1 MRDMPR
7 PPYPHVQKQT
17 SRHGTVSWYF
27 RIGNGPRT
35 RMPEPYGGPE
45 FKIAYGRLMAGLD
58 LEKAKPT
65 GRHTLQWLVDKYL
78 DSLAFKQLAP
88 KTQSA
93 RRNMY
98 KRVCEGEGGRTRLT
112 DIDRSTIAGGRD
124 RRAATPFAA
133 INFMK
138 MMGYLF
144 EWAVDAGYMDE
155 NPARGVKRPKV
166 KTDGHAPWSEEDVI
180 AFYRK
185 HPAGSQARLA
195 MELLLFTGL
204 RRSDVYKL
212 GPQHVKSDVIE
223 FRATKNDAELYIA
236 LHQVLK
242 ATLASVRTGH
252 MAFLVTPVHG
262 RPFKS
267 AASFGNWFGKMCAE
281 AGVAGRAHG
290 IRKSMAQKLA
300 ERGGSN
306 QELKALFGWS
316 SDAMASLYTKKA
328 DRRRMALAAA
338 EKLNENSLSPHLD
351 YGVGGVENNEAS
363 SDA

>member
-1 MRDMPR
+1 MQEMPR

-35 RMPEPYGGPE
+35 RMPEPYGGPD
-45 FKIAYGRLMAGLD
+45 FKVAYGRLMAGLD
-58 LEKAKPT
+58 IERKQPA
-65 GRHTLQWLVDKYL
+65 GRQTLQWLVDKYL
-78 DSLAFKQLAP
+78 ESAVFKGLAP

-98 KRVCEGEGGRTRLT
+98 KAVCKGDAGATPLAQIGRQ
-112 DIDRSTIAGGRD
+112 TIAGGRD
-124 RRAATPFAA
+124 KRADTPFAA

-166 KTDGHAPWSEEDVI
+166 KTEGHTPWSEEDVI

-185 HPAGSQARLA
+185 HPEGSQARLA

-212 GPQHVKSDVIE
+212 GPQHVKKDVIE

-236 LHQVLK
+236 LHPVLK
-242 ATLASVRTGH
+242 ATLASVKTGH

-267 AASFGNWFGKMCAE
+267 AASFGNWFGKVCAK
-281 AGVAGRAHG
+281 AGVSGRAHG

-328 DRRRMALAAA
+328 DRRKMALAAA
-338 EKLNENSLSPHLD
+338 EKLSECNPSPHLAE
-351 YGVGGVENNEAS
+351 GVGAGENNGAN